1 MLKMPEKIKS
11 EHIILTRPFPV
22 TFELANEIFE
32 KIDSSRNT
40 LRQWLSHIDLTK
52 KPEDRFPWLMNQI
65 QKWENGENFAYI
77 IRDKKTHT
85 LLGGID
91 LMHCNGEDKAAEIGY
106 WLSNDAVGHGY
117 VTEAVNI
124 LETTAFEKGFNRIII
139 RNDTQNVRSDNVPK
153 RCGYHLEG
161 TMRSLKWS
169 EYWKSFRDINI
180 WSKLKSEWKN
190 KQKKKT

>member
-32 KIDSSRNT
+32 KIDSSRDT
-40 LRQWLSHIDLTK
+40 LRKWLSHIDLTK

-65 QKWENGENFAYI
+65 QKWAAGESFAYM
-77 IRDKKTHT
+77 IRGQKTNT

-91 LMHCNGEDKAAEIGY
+91 LVHYSEEHKSAEIGY

-124 LETTAFEKGFNRIII
+124 LENIAFSQDLHRIVI
-139 RNDTQNVRSDNVPK
+139 RNDTKNVRSDNVPK

-161 TMRSLKWS
+161 TLRSLKWS
-169 EYWKSFRDINI
+169 EYWKSFRDINV
-180 WSKLKSEWKN
+180 WSKLKPEWEIQ
-190 KQKKKT
+190 QKKKL